1 VELYLDYEFF
11 GLYVDSIEL
20 SIQIPTWLLL
30 GSIALSYS
38 IHLLRKDR

>member
-1 VELYLDYEFF
+1 MEMYLDYEFF
-11 GLYVDSIEL
+11 AVYVDSIEL